1 MSAEVVQRAQSV
13 PGDVLG
19 SPSLEVL
26 GVSLDVVQDNPGW
39 DYPSF
44 SMEGWTWLQLERSG
58 VRPGCAAGAV
68 TDTVPP
74 GDFQVPLPGV
84 FVPV

>member
-1 MSAEVVQRAQSV
+1 MSTEVVQRAQSV

-26 GVSLDVVQDNPGW
+26 GVSLDVVQDNPTRG
-39 DYPSF
+39 PF

-68 TDTVPP
+68 TDAVPP
-74 GDFQVPLPGV
+74 GDFQVPPPGV